1 MPHTAEATT
10 TTRPDLDASNPL
22 SAFAGYL
29 EALETRLA
37 ALEALS
43 EPEPLMTLS
52 DAAEYARTATKTLQR
67 AIRAGDLP
75 TVGYVGRSP
84 RLCREDIDGWLAHHQ
99 PASRG
104 ATSRP
109 RRRRTTTTR
118 TSATVDS
125 AWSQLG

>member
-1 MPHTAEATT
+1 MPHTAETTAATGAE
-10 TTRPDLDASNPL
+10 LNASNPL

-29 EALETRLA
+29 ETLETRLA

-67 AIRAGDLP
+67 AIHTGELP

-84 RLCREDIDGWLAHHQ
+84 RLCREDVDAWLAQHC
-99 PASRG
+99 PAPARR
-104 ATSRP
+104 TSTP
-109 RRRRTTTTR
+109 RRRRQTR
-118 TSATVDS
+118 KPTHPAVDA

>member
-1 MPHTAEATT
+1 MPHTAEATS
-10 TTRPDLDASNPL
+10 TTRPAPDVGNPL

-52 DAAEYARTATKTLQR
+52 AAAEYARTATKTLQR
-67 AIRAGDLP
+67 AIRAGELP

-84 RLCREDIDGWLAHHQ
+84 RLCREDIDDWLADHQ
-99 PASRG
+99 PASRN

-109 RRRRTTTTR
+109 RRRRTRTTT
-118 TSATVDS
+118 TSPTLDT
-125 AWSQLG
+125 AWRELR